1 MKESKSLRRLQSSF
15 ILILGAGILFGI
27 FYAIGVLPLRLNPAF
42 RQAISIAKKDP
53 AVAEVIGPRVWT
65 GLIVWG
71 TIEKY
76 RGGSGYGNLEVS
88 LYGSENKGELF
99 VYMTKERKGEWVL
112 TRMSI
117 DVRYEQVLEWVPG
130 VGFAYT
136 GQPAVIPA
144 GSGVTGPTAVPVAT
158 PQP

>member
-1 MKESKSLRRLQSSF
+1 MKESKSLRRLQSSL
-15 ILILGAGILFGI
+15 ILIIGAGILFGI

-42 RQAISIAKKDP
+42 RQAISIAKNDP

-99 VYMTKERKGEWVL
+99 LYMTKERNGEWVL
-112 TRMSI
+112 TQMSI
-117 DVRYEQVLEWVPG
+117 DVRYDEVLEWVPG
-130 VGFAYT
+130 AGFAYT
-136 GQPAVIPA
+136 GQPSVIPA
-144 GSGVTGPTAVPVAT
+144 GSGVTGPTTVPVAT